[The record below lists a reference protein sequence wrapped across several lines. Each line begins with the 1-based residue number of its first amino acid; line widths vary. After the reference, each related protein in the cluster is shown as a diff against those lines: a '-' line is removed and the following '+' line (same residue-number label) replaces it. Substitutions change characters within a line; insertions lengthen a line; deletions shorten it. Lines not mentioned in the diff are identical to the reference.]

1 MQRYNFFANNMGEYP
16 FFCVLEH
23 EITKTKKKSEIFL
36 EYVVFLLTLET
47 KAYGCPVSIT

>member
-23 EITKTKKKSEIFL
+23 EITKTKKKIRNIFG
-36 EYVVFLLTLET
+36 VCGFFANFGD
-47 KAYGCPVSIT
+47 KSIRLSR